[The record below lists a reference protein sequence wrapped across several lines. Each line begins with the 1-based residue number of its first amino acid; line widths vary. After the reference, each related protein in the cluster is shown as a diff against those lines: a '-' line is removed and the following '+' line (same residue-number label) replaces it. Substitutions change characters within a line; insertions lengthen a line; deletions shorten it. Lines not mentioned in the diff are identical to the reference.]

1 MLQQYPEM
9 LSAGRYT
16 TSFNPSITG
25 ADGGVWVSSGY
36 FGLDQGILVMMIE
49 NFRSDL
55 IWRLLRGSPYIRAG
69 LRQAGFRGG
78 WLERGE

>member
-1 MLQQYPEM
+1 V
-9 LSAGRYT
+9 SA
-16 TSFNPSITG
+16 
-25 ADGGVWVSSGY
+25 GY